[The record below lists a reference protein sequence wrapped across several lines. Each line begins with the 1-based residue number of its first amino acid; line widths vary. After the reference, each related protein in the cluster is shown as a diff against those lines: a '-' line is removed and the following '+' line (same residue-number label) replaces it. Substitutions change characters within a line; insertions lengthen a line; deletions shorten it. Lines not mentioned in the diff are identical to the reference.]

1 MPLSILLST
10 FANNLLP
17 ILILSGA
24 GFTLG
29 KVFSVDSRSIGRV
42 IFYVFAP
49 VLVFDLLSHNQIEFK
64 AAMTVVA
71 YTVAM
76 MIVMGLITLTIG
88 LSMKLERTTL
98 VAVLIATM
106 FGNTGNY
113 GLPLVSFAFG
123 EEALKFAGLCF
134 VTTAIFHN
142 TFGALIASLGHAN
155 LKDALLGMLKVPT
168 VYSVVLAVIVTTFN
182 LEIPIPLARTIDL
195 AAGGSIPMMIVL
207 LGIELSRVQWSNTLR
222 GVGMG
227 VSLRLLAGP
236 LLGFLLSIPFG
247 LQGAAWQA
255 GIIQVSM
262 PAAVNTTI
270 LATEY
275 KLDSSLVT
283 AIVFIGTILS
293 PLTLTPLIVLLG
305 R

>member
-1 MPLSILLST
+1 MSISILLST

-17 ILILSGA
+17 ILLLSGA
-24 GFTLG
+24 GFALG
-29 KVFSVDSRSIGRV
+29 KIFSVDSRSIGRV

-49 VLVFDLLSHNQIEFK
+49 VLVFDLLSHNEIQFTEAI
-64 AAMTVVA
+64 TVVA

-76 MIVMGLITLTIG
+76 ILAMGLITLTIG

-123 EEALKFAGLCF
+123 EEALKYAGLCF

-168 VYSVVLAVIVTTFN
+168 VYSVALAALVTGFN
-182 LEIPIPLARTIDL
+182 LEIPTPLARTIDL

-207 LGIELSRVQWSNTLR
+207 LGIELSRVQWSKGLR

-255 GIIQVSM
+255 GIVQASM

-283 AIVFIGTILS
+283 MIVFLGTLLS